1 MLLVSNECYCEEVA
15 GSKGGRLA
23 LLLLYYLSTIQD
35 LARFAYPRLHVT
47 FIWDEI

>member
-1 MLLVSNECYCEEVA
+1 MLLVSNECYCEKVA

-23 LLLLYYLSTIQD
+23 LLLYYLSTIED